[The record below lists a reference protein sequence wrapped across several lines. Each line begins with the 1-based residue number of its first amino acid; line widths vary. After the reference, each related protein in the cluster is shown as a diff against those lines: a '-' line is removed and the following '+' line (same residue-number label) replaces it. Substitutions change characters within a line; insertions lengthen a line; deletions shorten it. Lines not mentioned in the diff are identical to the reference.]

1 MLNNVCLTGR
11 LTADPEIRT
20 TTSGAKVTSF
30 CLAVTRDYVKQGAE
44 RETDWID
51 CVGWNQI
58 ADLIG
63 RYLHKGS
70 LVAVT
75 GRIQTRTYEDRDGK
89 NRKVTEVTLTN
100 ISFLDKKEAKEEPV
114 DDSPIIAPNEEDYPF

>member
-1 MLNNVCLTGR
+1 MLNNVCLIGR
-11 LTADPEIRT
+11 LTADPEVRT

-44 RETDWID
+44 RETDWVD

-89 NRKVTEVTLTN
+89 NRKMTEVTLTN
-100 ISFLDKKEAKEEPV
+100 ISFLDKKESTKEEEPV
-114 DDSPIIAPNEEDYPF
+114 IVPNDEDMPF